1 MRRCLTTALFALA
14 LSAPV
19 TALAQDTNGCP
30 PGAWFCEETEV
41 QTPPEIA
48 PAEPPPAALPR
59 PPQRGGAV
67 VIPPPQRGTTVVIPP
82 PPPGHAAPPPIVVYQ
97 PVPSGPPPQVVII
110 APGYYPA
117 APGPVRAVPPPAK
130 KVKRVRKWRREF
142 GVNLRLEGAAL
153 GSQENGASEDAGMG
167 GMGLSLRYRPVP
179 AFAIDAGVDVLGG
192 IDYNG
197 FDRTEIPV
205 SLSGLLYVN
214 PKSRVQFYF
223 TGGADWSHATVES
236 DEWSPLLENDGGYSG
251 EYSYFGGHGGIGLE
265 FRVARHVGISV
276 DGLAFVRGRT
286 DEGTLPE
293 FMDEHGRT
301 TNTSGGGLFRAGV
314 TFWW

>member
-1 MRRCLTTALFALA
+1 MRCCLTTALFALA

-19 TALAQDTNGCP
+19 TALAQDQNGCP

-41 QTPPEIA
+41 QPPPEIA
-48 PAEPPPAALPR
+48 PAEPPAAQPRPAAR
-59 PPQRGGAV
+59 PAL
-67 VIPPPQRGTTVVIPP
+67 PPPQRGTTVVIPP
-82 PPPGHAAPPPIVVYQ
+82 PPPGRAAPPPVVVYQ
-97 PVPSGPPPQVVII
+97 PVPSTPPPQVVII

-130 KVKRVRKWRREF
+130 KTKKVRTWRREF
-142 GVNLRLEGAAL
+142 GLNLRLQGVAL
-153 GSQENGASEDAGMG
+153 GSEESGASEEAGMG
-167 GMGLSLRYRPVP
+167 GIGMSLRFRPVP
-179 AFAIDAGVDVLGG
+179 AFAIDAGVDLMAG

-197 FDRTEIPV
+197 FDRTEIPL
-205 SLSGLLYVN
+205 SLNGILYVN

-223 TGGADWSHATVES
+223 IGGADWSHAEVES
-236 DEWSPLLENDGGYSG
+236 DVESPLLEDGYSG

-265 FRVARHVGISV
+265 FRVARHVGINI

-286 DEGTLPE
+286 DDGRLPE
-293 FMDEHGRT
+293 FMDENGRT